1 MVRVKELG
9 DASVPF
15 SFDVHAMI
23 FSENAPELESAL
35 HKVFDGKRV
44 NLVNRR
50 KEYFRVELEEIERE
64 VKKMDDSIEFIKI
77 SEAIEYNQTLA
88 ILNEQ
93 LEIESKD
100 LDSQFPDSI

>member
-1 MVRVKELG
+1 M
-9 DASVPF
+9 PF

-64 VKKMDDSIEFIKI
+64 VKKMDDSVEFIKI

-93 LEIESKD
+93 LKIESKD
-100 LDSQFPDSI
+100 LNSQFPDSI